1 MHENGD
7 IESID
12 HIRKRKNGRLDNR
25 KGKIL
30 KPGIDSDGYLKVTL
44 TNNGTRKSYLVH
56 RLVALAFLPN
66 PESKPT
72 VNHKNGIKTDN
83 RVNNLEWA
91 TNKEQKIHAIKN
103 NLCNQNIEELKQAN
117 IKRSIKIIYD
127 GVKYNSIR
135 EASRRTG
142 ICQWS
147 IKRKGKEV
155 MPNE

>member
-25 KGKIL
+25 KGKKL
-30 KPGIDSDGYLKVTL
+30 KPGIDSYGYLKVTL
-44 TNNGTRKSYLVH
+44 TNNGVRKSYFVH

-66 PESKPT
+66 PENKPT

-103 NLCNQNIEELKQAN
+103 NLCNRNIESLRKAN
-117 IKRSIKIIYD
+117 DRRSIRIIYNEIEYPSVKAAHRLT
-127 GVKYNSIR
+127 GVCESSIR
-135 EASRRTG
+135 
-142 ICQWS
+142 
-147 IKRKGKEV
+147 KYGKEV
-155 MPNE
+155 V